1 MAVIARGQITVC
13 TVENGAAGPIG
24 PAVVYRG
31 DFSASSVYYN
41 NSARRDVVRR
51 SGTFYIYKGANG
63 SSGAWNAS
71 LWESFGAQFD
81 SVATTLLL
89 AENANI
95 GGFIFHGG
103 KLISQTGTIN
113 GVESSDYTNA
123 SFVPHIT
130 LDGTNGTSIIQN
142 GEFYGGVRTM
152 FYDVNAQ
159 NCTALG
165 NGYFKVSEKL
175 NLFCGGGYSLPMN
188 IVLPSSTSFIG
199 KRVNIHNAVYALTK
213 SGLMFENSTIVRV
226 ENNGWIYYQP
236 FIGAQT
242 DVSMNSYINSTQ
254 SIEYLAGTLTFLCVP
269 AGGNNVSW
277 ICLNYPS
284 SVSGGS
290 SGGNGGSSSSGD
302 VTASGTL
309 SAEYLLLGAGSKSVK
324 ASSVKVQ
331 TALSNSNYFLPTG
344 AAVKKYVDNSITTA
358 VNGISIPESVTLP
371 DLAEWYNIRT
381 QKDENRKLYT
391 YFENPTSVL
400 YSNSSKYR
408 LALLKYRKRHY
419 NGRGWAMPMFMY
431 ELYNQGLAQRMP
443 PCAIAEID
451 SWWPVTSNKTQWFQR
466 SNHSLVSVISL
477 TENAISGKCFWRNVT
492 NKKMKV
498 GVALYKKMAVGR
510 IGWQRISNIAYIE
523 LYKTNTTL
531 EYHIKV
537 VE

>member
-13 TVENGAAGPIG
+13 TVENGAAGATG

-31 DFSASSVYYN
+31 TFSSSSIYYN
-41 NSARRDVVRR
+41 NSARRDVVKYG
-51 SGTFYIYKGANG
+51 SSFYIFKGTNG
-63 SSGAWNAS
+63 AAAAAWS
-71 LWESFGAQFD
+71 TSRWESFGAQFD

-103 KLISQTGTIN
+103 KLISQRGTIN
-113 GVESSDYTNA
+113 GVESSDYANA
-123 SFVPHIT
+123 SFVPYIT
-130 LDGTNGTSIIQN
+130 LDGTNGTSVIQN

-152 FYDVNAQ
+152 FYNVNEQ
-159 NCTALG
+159 NCTSLG

-175 NLFCGGGYSLPMN
+175 NLFCGGGYNLPMN
-188 IVLPSSTSFIG
+188 IVLPNDTSFIG

-213 SGLMFENSTIVRV
+213 SALMFENSTIVRV

-236 FIGAQT
+236 FIGSQG
-242 DVSMNSYINSTQ
+242 DVSMNSYINCTQ
-254 SIEYLAGTLTFLCVP
+254 TIEYLAGTLTFLCVP
-269 AGGNNVSW
+269 TGGNNVSW

-284 SVSGGS
+284 SSSGS
-290 SGGNGGSSSSGD
+290 SGGSSSSSGD

-309 SAEYLLLGAGSKSVK
+309 STDYILLGAGSKAVK

-358 VNGISIPESVTLP
+358 VNGISIPDAVTLP
-371 DLAEWYNIRT
+371 DLAEWYNLRT
-381 QKDENRKLYT
+381 QKDETGKLYT
-391 YFENPTSVL
+391 IIENPITAI

-419 NGRGWAMPMFMY
+419 NGRGWNMPMFMY
-431 ELYNQGLAQRMP
+431 ELFNQGKARRMP

-451 SWWPVTSNKTQWFQR
+451 SWWPVSNNKTPWFQR
-466 SNHSLVSVISL
+466 SNHSLSSVISL
-477 TENAISGKCFWRNVT
+477 TESAISGSCFWRNVT
-492 NKKMKV
+492 NKKMKI

-523 LYKTNTTL
+523 LYKTNTSL
-531 EYHIKV
+531 KYHLKV